1 MKFAITY
8 FSPVHP
14 EMEICR
20 RIERASQNLGIECY
34 FVGQDGYVLQN
45 KKHIT
50 EIKPDFLIV
59 FDPAHLTLFD
69 VFTYHLLWFV
79 PGLVNTQHAIFYNA
93 LSINCDDRLGFPSE
107 KAISY
112 YNQFYGDINLNYLFP
127 SVPKNYVLPPREF
140 KSGETYKAFYAGINV
155 DSKTVRHEKIFKYLD
170 EKGLVNLYG
179 PRQIEGKTNWKGFK
193 AYRGEIKFDGHSLM
207 ETANASGITLAL
219 HHEVHASFSMPTNRL
234 FEGIAAGTLVITDR
248 MSFAEKEFKDCIALA
263 QYCLQVLGV
272 EEDVTYHLSK
282 WDPNN
287 REKYIGDPEVW
298 NETEEDIRQ
307 MLEELNIPFT
317 EDVGEA
323 AFYGP
328 KVDINAKNV
337 YGKEDTMITIQ
348 WDALL
353 AEQFDMYYI
362 DEKGDK
368 VRPYIIHRTSMGCY
382 ERTLAWL
389 IEKYAGMFPTW
400 LCPEQVRVLPISDK
414 YADYADSVAAK
425 IREHKIYVEADHRAE
440 KLGYKIRDARL
451 ARVPYILVVG
461 EKEQETGAVS
471 VRSRFLGDEGQKPLE
486 QFIND
491 ICEEIR
497 TKAIRKIEVTE

>member
-1 MKFAITY
+1 MTEQHIRN
-8 FSPVHP
+8 VLN
-14 EMEICR
+14 ELEIP
-20 RIERASQNLGIECY
+20 
-34 FVGQDGYVLQN
+34 FV
-45 KKHIT
+45 
-50 EIKPDFLIV
+50 
-59 FDPAHLTLFD
+59 
-69 VFTYHLLWFV
+69 
-79 PGLVNTQHAIFYNA
+79 
-93 LSINCDDRLGFPSE
+93 
-107 KAISY
+107 
-112 YNQFYGDINLNYLFP
+112 
-127 SVPKNYVLPPREF
+127 
-140 KSGETYKAFYAGINV
+140 
-155 DSKTVRHEKIFKYLD
+155 
-170 EKGLVNLYG
+170 
-179 PRQIEGKTNWKGFK
+179 
-193 AYRGEIKFDGHSLM
+193 
-207 ETANASGITLAL
+207 
-219 HHEVHASFSMPTNRL
+219 
-234 FEGIAAGTLVITDR
+234 
-248 MSFAEKEFKDCIALA
+248 
-263 QYCLQVLGV
+263 
-272 EEDVTYHLSK
+272 
-282 WDPNN
+282 
-287 REKYIGDPEVW
+287 
-298 NETEEDIRQ
+298 EDI
-307 MLEELNIPFT
+307 
-317 EDVGEA
+317 GEA

>member
-1 MKFAITY
+1 M
-8 FSPVHP
+8 
-14 EMEICR
+14 
-20 RIERASQNLGIECY
+20 
-34 FVGQDGYVLQN
+34 
-45 KKHIT
+45 
-50 EIKPDFLIV
+50 
-59 FDPAHLTLFD
+59 
-69 VFTYHLLWFV
+69 
-79 PGLVNTQHAIFYNA
+79 
-93 LSINCDDRLGFPSE
+93 
-107 KAISY
+107 
-112 YNQFYGDINLNYLFP
+112 
-127 SVPKNYVLPPREF
+127 
-140 KSGETYKAFYAGINV
+140 
-155 DSKTVRHEKIFKYLD
+155 
-170 EKGLVNLYG
+170 
-179 PRQIEGKTNWKGFK
+179 
-193 AYRGEIKFDGHSLM
+193 
-207 ETANASGITLAL
+207 
-219 HHEVHASFSMPTNRL
+219 
-234 FEGIAAGTLVITDR
+234 
-248 MSFAEKEFKDCIALA
+248 
-263 QYCLQVLGV
+263 
-272 EEDVTYHLSK
+272 
-282 WDPNN
+282 
-287 REKYIGDPEVW
+287 
-298 NETEEDIRQ
+298 
-307 MLEELNIPFT
+307 
-317 EDVGEA
+317 
-323 AFYGP
+323 
-328 KVDINAKNV
+328 DINAKNV

-353 AEQFDMYYI
+353 AEQFDMYI
-362 DEKGDK
+362 DEQGDK